1 MRSTL
6 LSSAADLAMREAC
19 SQHIDCHIRSS
30 YNSPRHC
37 LCKHYTP
44 NMSREALSYYNA
56 LLQAEA
62 SQRLSKRCSHL
73 RCYRVRVSKW
83 GFMLRWTSNRH

>member
-1 MRSTL
+1 VRSTL
-6 LSSAADLAMREAC
+6 LNSAADLAMREAC
-19 SQHIDCHIRSS
+19 SQHVDCHKCSS
-30 YNSPRHC
+30 YNCPRHC
-37 LCKHYTP
+37 LCKRYMR
-44 NMSREALSYYNA
+44 NILREALSYNDA

-83 GFMLRWTSNRH
+83 GFMLKWTSNRH